1 MEENKNASALDD
13 RAEELAENLEDAIEE
28 AGGRKTLKER
38 FGDVT
43 IKLGKPM
50 EYAGET
56 IEEIRL
62 NFLGLTGL
70 DMEIIDDKIG
80 ALGLR
85 GLMPAYS
92 RKYQRML
99 AARAADVP
107 EDLLLRLPLDDYN
120 AIVGA
125 AANFL
130 MITG

>member
-1 MEENKNASALDD
+1 MDEKKTETLDD
-13 RAEELAENLEDAIEE
+13 RAEEMAEKLEDAIEE

>member
-1 MEENKNASALDD
+1 MEENKTASALDD